1 MNPQCFYLII
11 TLQRYA
17 FKISAVSEP
26 NSQRICRE
34 GIALSIFFE
43 LSSKRREI
51 VLSLLQRLKIR
62 IRKVEERDKDYWVDM
77 SIRRLRQGKV
87 RYYRV
92 KDELTGNW
100 LFKVCRDDEMERVIV
115 KALKCPPGGGFV
127 QLEGRTMLFQKGL
140 IEGYY
145 YDVISLS
152 YMDEEE
158 RLRRNV
164 LDNIDDVPEIIKEN
178 FKVMKYEEVTGKKI
192 VGKRLVVLCEENN
205 EKDMILLFLIQR
217 AWPISRIPLEIGMRA
232 SDLLE
237 LIRELEK
244 AKIDEI
250 YEAAENKFKLEREN
264 IDMLLKLLE
273 REGTIQR
280 IEDYIKTKS

>member
-1 MNPQCFYLII
+1 
-11 TLQRYA
+11 
-17 FKISAVSEP
+17 
-26 NSQRICRE
+26 
-34 GIALSIFFE
+34 
-43 LSSKRREI
+43 
-51 VLSLLQRLKIR
+51 
-62 IRKVEERDKDYWVDM
+62 M

-87 RYYRV
+87 RYYKVR
-92 KDELTGNW
+92 DELTGNW
-100 LFKVCRDDEMERVIV
+100 LFKVCRDDEMQRVIV

-127 QLEGRTMLFQKGL
+127 QLEGRTMLFQRGL
-140 IEGYY
+140 VEGYY

-164 LDNIDDVPEIIKEN
+164 LDNIDEVPEIIKEN
-178 FKVMKYEEVTGKKI
+178 FKVMGYEEATGKKI

-237 LIRELEK
+237 LIKELEK
-244 AKIDEI
+244 AKIEEI

>member
-1 MNPQCFYLII
+1 M
-11 TLQRYA
+11 
-17 FKISAVSEP
+17 
-26 NSQRICRE
+26 
-34 GIALSIFFE
+34 
-43 LSSKRREI
+43 
-51 VLSLLQRLKIR
+51 SLLQRLKIR